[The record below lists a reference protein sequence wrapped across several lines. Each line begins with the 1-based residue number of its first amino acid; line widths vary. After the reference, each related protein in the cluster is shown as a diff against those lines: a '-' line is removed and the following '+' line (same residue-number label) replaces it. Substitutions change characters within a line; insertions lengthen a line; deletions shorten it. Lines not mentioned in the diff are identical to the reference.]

1 MPAEQL
7 RQVTV
12 DHVGEAAGRVQ
23 QYFLDQLLT
32 ARQRQAAAFVR
43 GIDGQNQWIHGLSPR
58 AASMV

>member
-7 RQVTV
+7 RQVFV
-12 DHVGEAAGRVQ
+12 DHMGEAAGRAQ
-23 QYFLDQLLT
+23 QCLLNQILS
-32 ARQRQAAAFVR
+32 ARQRQAAAFVG